1 MAPSN
6 PPPRINRVALAGAT
20 GNLGRPVLDALLEHF
35 SVVVLS
41 RIGGRSS
48 ALKPH
53 PRLTVHEVD
62 FSSAESIARVLV
74 ANPVDVVVS
83 CLATLALGA
92 QNPLIDASVTAGV
105 KCFVPAEFGMN
116 SLLPLCGQLPVCEPK
131 VATQAYLK
139 EKTAAYPGFTY
150 MGIANGLFL
159 DWGIQHGFIIDVANH
174 TATLYNGGDVPF
186 SATTLADVAKAVVA
200 VVYKHG
206 QPETANR
213 ILYIHSAVT
222 TQNTLIKYATEADG
236 KAWSLTSKDTAEV
249 LQESLDL
256 LHSGIDVMG
265 AMNGFCAVASWTP
278 AYGCDFSKQLDN
290 ELLGIPTMDESDV
303 RALVRGLLE

>member
-1 MAPSN
+1 MAPS
-6 PPPRINRVALAGAT
+6 RITSVALAGAT
-20 GNLGRPVLDALLEHF
+20 GNLGGPVLDALLEHF
-35 SVVVLS
+35 PVVVLS

-62 FSSAESIARVLV
+62 FFSAESIARVLV

-83 CLATLALGA
+83 CLATLAIGA

-116 SLLPLCGQLPVCEPK
+116 SLQPRCAQLPVCAPK
-131 VATQAYLK
+131 VATQAYLE
-139 EKTAAYPGFTY
+139 EKSRAHPGFSYT
-150 MGIANGLFL
+150 GIANGLFL
-159 DWGIQHGFIIDVANH
+159 DWGIQHGFIIDVVRHA
-174 TATLYNGGDVPF
+174 ATLYNGGNVPF

-200 VVYKHG
+200 VVYKHS

-213 ILYIHSAVT
+213 ILYIHSTVT
-222 TQNTLIKYATEADG
+222 TQNQLIQHATEADG
-236 KAWSLTSKDTAEV
+236 KAWTLTNKDTAEV
-249 LQESLDL
+249 LQESMDL
-256 LHSGIDVMG
+256 LQGGNDIMG

-278 AYGCDFSKQLDN
+278 AYGCDFSSHLDN
-290 ELLGIPTMDESDV
+290 TLLGIEPMDESSV